1 MFYSILF
8 FSRFFVEIEIRCVRF
23 CTLHASRSI
32 PIALVCRAYRSA
44 VSNPNIRRT
53 IVLRGRTIL
62 HRRKDRSRSDFMM
75 KSANTSELLIRRF
88 LHRCC
93 APRYAQGYKISNFI
107 SLTDSQTRANIDYWV
122 GFLRARAVTRSIAL
136 FLTPRFVFYSP
147 LNYLCKND
155 NRTMPFSAI

>member
-1 MFYSILF
+1 MSRVSIC
-8 FSRFFVEIEIRCVRF
+8 RFESE
-23 CTLHASRSI
+23 TA
-32 PIALVCRAYRSA
+32 
-44 VSNPNIRRT
+44 NIRRT